1 MTSIGSTFLILTRDK
16 APHKIEVRIKLTE
29 MVRLSFRVIKEGTL
43 LGKNGAIMV
52 AKPSPSSTPMRE
64 IMVSWDSWT

>member
-16 APHKIEVRIKLTE
+16 APHKIEVKIKLTE

-52 AKPSPSSTPMRE
+52 AKPRTQQYSDE
-64 IMVSWDSWT
+64 GDDGELG